1 MSAPRRPGGALS
13 TVGVEEEFLL
23 VDAVSRTPVPL
34 AREVLERVGDV
45 PGMHGELHATQ
56 VEFASGVCTGAD
68 ELRDQ
73 LTEGRRRLA
82 RAAREV
88 GALLVP
94 AGAPVLGVTPP
105 PRLEDERFQRITDL
119 YRGQVA
125 DYQCCGCHVH
135 VGVPDQDTAVAVLNH
150 LRPWLPTLLALSVNS
165 PFAHG
170 RDTGFGSWRMVEQSR
185 FPGSGVPPRFTSAAE
200 YDAAV
205 DRLVACGVV
214 VDRGMSFWL
223 ARLSPRYPT
232 VEVRAAD
239 TAATVD
245 RAVEQAMLTRA
256 LVDRALADLAE
267 GREGP
272 VLDDQVLA
280 AAVWTAARY
289 GLDGPGVDP
298 WRGVLVP
305 ATDLVAALSR
315 HTGLPPIKLED
326 GGARLQRQAA
336 GSSEVHKPASPQELS
351 GVREIME
358 TGAGGHAK
366 PDLVAV
372 VDALAEV
379 CIGAPEPGNPP
390 W

>member
-1 MSAPRRPGGALS
+1 MS

-23 VDAVSRTPVPL
+23 VDAVSRAPVPL
-34 AREVLERVGDV
+34 AREVLDRVGDV
-45 PGMHGELHATQ
+45 PGVHGELHATQ
-56 VEFASGVCTGAD
+56 VEFASGICTEPD
-68 ELRDQ
+68 ELLDQ
-73 LTEGRRRLA
+73 LTGGRRLLA

-88 GALLVP
+88 GAVLVP
-94 AGAPVLGVTPP
+94 AGAPVLGATPP
-105 PRLEDERFQRITDL
+105 PRVEDERFRRITDL

-135 VGVPDQDTAVAVLNH
+135 VGVPDRDTAVAVLNH

-185 FPGSGVPPRFTSAAE
+185 FPGSGVPPRFASAAE

-239 TAATVD
+239 TAARVE
-245 RAVEQAMLTRA
+245 RAVAQAVLTRA
-256 LVDRALADLAE
+256 LVDRAVADLAE

-280 AAVWTAARY
+280 AAVWTASRY

-298 WRGVLVP
+298 WHGTRVP
-305 ATDLVAALSR
+305 AQDLLTALTR
-315 HTGLPPIKLED
+315 HAGLPPSEPED

-336 GSSEVHKPASPQELS
+336 GPELS
-351 GVREIME
+351 GVRETME
-358 TGAGGHAK
+358 AGAGGHTRAN
-366 PDLVAV
+366 LTAV
-372 VDALAEV
+372 VDALAAA
-379 CIGAPEPGNPP
+379 CIGSPEPGNPP
-390 W
+390 S

>member
-1 MSAPRRPGGALS
+1 M
-13 TVGVEEEFLL
+13 EEEFLL
-23 VDAVSRTPVPL
+23 VDAESRAAVPL
-34 AREVLERVGDV
+34 AREVLARVGGL
-45 PGMHGELHATQ
+45 PGGEVHGELHATQ
-56 VEFASGVCTGAD
+56 VEFASGVCTRVD
-68 ELRDQ
+68 ELREQ
-73 LTEGRRRLA
+73 LTGGRRRLA
-82 RAAREV
+82 RAARDV

-94 AGAPVLGVTPP
+94 AGAPVLGGAPP
-105 PRLEDERFQRITDL
+105 PRLEDERFGRITEL

-135 VGVPDQDTAVAVLNH
+135 VGVPDRETAVAVLNH

-185 FPGSGVPPRFTSAAE
+185 FPGSGVPPRFASAAA

-245 RAVEQAMLTRA
+245 RAVAQAVLTRA

-272 VLDDQVLA
+272 DLDDQVLA
-280 AAVWTAARY
+280 AAVWTASRY

-298 WRGVLVP
+298 WRGVRVP
-305 ATDLVAALSR
+305 ATDLVAALAR
-315 HTGLPPIKLED
+315 HVGITQVEAED
-326 GGARLQRQAA
+326 GGARMQRRLAA
-336 GSSEVHKPASPQELS
+336 GPELS
-351 GVREIME
+351 GVRGTME
-358 TGAGGHAK
+358 AGAGGRA
-366 PDLVAV
+366 PGEAEVGGSGSENLVAV
-372 VDALAEV
+372 VDALAAA
-379 CIGAPEPGNPP
+379 CIGEPEPGNPP
-390 W
+390 S